1 LGLYCSLRHMNAC
14 DALAVQGGDMVKN
27 DGKSTF
33 GLIAQFFRLARS
45 FFSREKSYVKQVAQN
60 SVRISMTGLV
70 LGVAGLVLVAL
81 AGIFSLVTLVL
92 VLNTWFLPWASA
104 LIVTAVLLLGGV
116 VLGLVGLYLVKR
128 GIGSAQTGLVKARED
143 MRWLKKS

>member
-1 LGLYCSLRHMNAC
+1 MNAI

-27 DGKSTF
+27 EGKSTF
-33 GLIAQFFRLARS
+33 GLIAQFFRLAGS
-45 FFSREKSYVKQVAQN
+45 FFSREKSYVKQVALN
-60 SVRISMTGLV
+60 SVRISMSGLV
-70 LGVAGLVLVAL
+70 MGVAGLVLVAL
-81 AGIFSLVTLVL
+81 SGIFSLVTLVL

-116 VLGLVGLYLVKR
+116 VLGLIGLYLVKR